1 MCFSNISSNLFIS
14 GTFDLMNLQLRLD
27 EISDDEKFK
36 DEDIAYI
43 EKEFNDLVLVDGY
56 ASLFDFLKLKEFV
69 RLIITEAN

>member
-1 MCFSNISSNLFIS
+1 
-14 GTFDLMNLQLRLD
+14 MNLQLRLD

-43 EKEFNDLVLVDGY
+43 EREFNDLVLVDGY
-56 ASLFDFLKLKEFV
+56 ASLFNFLKLKEFV